1 MNEINWANKRR
12 VIEFAGCL
20 LKMDNQVGEGSSQK
34 LRDHKN
40 CRGMLK
46 HPPDEQDDEPD
57 EQGDRNDRISVFY
70 FYWLILIQIY
80 QYRYSSLIFRAMIF
94 CVIHIPPQC
103 KVDRI
108 SVFIFLLV
116 DIDTDLSI

>member
-1 MNEINWANKRR
+1 MKERNWANKRR

-57 EQGDRNDRISVFY
+57 DEQGDRNYCLI
-70 FYWLILIQIY
+70 LILIQIDILV
-80 QYRYSSLIFRAMIF
+80 QSHDI
-94 CVIHIPPQC
+94 
-103 KVDRI
+103 
-108 SVFIFLLV
+108 LLDSYPSAV
-116 DIDTDLSI
+116 